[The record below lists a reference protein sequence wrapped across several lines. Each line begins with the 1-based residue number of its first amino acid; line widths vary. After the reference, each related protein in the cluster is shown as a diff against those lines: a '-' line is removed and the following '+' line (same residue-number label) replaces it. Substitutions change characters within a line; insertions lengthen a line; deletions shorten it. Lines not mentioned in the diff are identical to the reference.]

1 MSKKFTTKHY
11 ENHTSRSQLGMGDH
25 YGVAGSQKIGRLRE
39 SHMDHNVNSKEYGK
53 KPKAL
58 A

>member
-1 MSKKFTTKHY
+1 MKKFKTKHY

-25 YGVAGSQKIGRLRE
+25 YGVAGSQKIGKMRSSTL
-39 SHMDHNVNSKEYGK
+39 DTNANSKIYGK
-53 KPKAL
+53 KPKSL